1 MSEEALV
8 NTGAMA
14 WPDDFTASVMVRR
27 MQAKL
32 HRWAGEDPSRR
43 FGDLFNLVYDPA
55 FLVHAWERVSTNKG
69 ARTPG
74 VDKATAARIETW
86 IGVEAFLGQIRDSLK
101 SGGFRP
107 VEVRQVMIPKANG
120 KLRKLGI
127 PTIADRV
134 VQASLKLV
142 LEPIFEADF
151 QPCSY
156 GFRPNRRAQD
166 AISEI
171 HLFASRPSNY
181 QWVLE
186 CDIKACFDEISHTAL
201 VDRLRARIKDKR
213 ICALVKAFLKSGVLT
228 ELGDREDT
236 LTGTPQG
243 GILSPLLANIALS
256 ALDDHFA
263 QQWHQE
269 MGTSR
274 QRANRKAKGLGTWRL
289 IRYADDF
296 VLMVTGDRHH
306 AEALREEVSAVLA
319 PLGLRLAPEKTRVVH
334 IDEGFTFLGFDIRRL
349 RKRGTSKQYVYTTPS
364 RKAIQAIKDK
374 VSAKTYR
381 STRHQDLDE
390 LIRSLNRSLAGW
402 ANYFRHGVSKAVFS
416 AVDSHRMAAADALDP
431 PQVRGQAPSRDE
443 RAPQSLLRQGVE
455 VRLERGRIHRRIQR
469 RGDPL
474 PLSRQQHP
482 DPMDPGT
489 GSGPHHRQLTSGKDT
504 WSAGCAE
511 RCTPGAGGGPRETTG
526 GNADTAPVGLPHSG
540 DRRGGREQPRQR
552 RDGPVLPDGPGPASK
567 VRRRNASE
575 SVVEAP

>member
-1 MSEEALV
+1 MPEDAPV
-8 NTGAMA
+8 NTDAVA
-14 WPDDFTASVMVRR
+14 WPSADSAYFAVRE
-27 MQAKL
+27 MQIKL
-32 HRWAGEDPSRR
+32 HRWAGEDSSRR

-151 QPCSY
+151 KPCSY
-156 GFRPNRRAQD
+156 GFRPKRRAQD
-166 AISEI
+166 AIAEI
-171 HLFASRPSNY
+171 HLLASRPSNY

-186 CDIKACFDEISHTAL
+186 CDIKACFDEISHPAL
-201 VDRLRARIKDKR
+201 MDRLRARIKDKR

-256 ALDDHFA
+256 ALDEHFDL
-263 QQWHQE
+263 QWHQD
-269 MGTSR
+269 MGTSK
-274 QRANRKAKGLGTWRL
+274 QRAKRKANRLGNWRL

-296 VLMVTGDRHH
+296 VLMVAGDRHQ

-319 PLGLRLAPEKTRVVH
+319 PLGLRLAPEKTKVVH

-349 RKRGTSKQYVYTTPS
+349 RKRGTGKYCYPPL
-364 RKAIQAIKDK
+364 RM
-374 VSAKTYR
+374 SA
-381 STRHQDLDE
+381 
-390 LIRSLNRSLAGW
+390 
-402 ANYFRHGVSKAVFS
+402 
-416 AVDSHRMAAADALDP
+416 
-431 PQVRGQAPSRDE
+431 
-443 RAPQSLLRQGVE
+443 RQG
-455 VRLERGRIHRRIQR
+455 
-469 RGDPL
+469 
-474 PLSRQQHP
+474 SR
-482 DPMDPGT
+482 
-489 GSGPHHRQLTSGKDT
+489 
-504 WSAGCAE
+504 AI
-511 RCTPGAGGGPRETTG
+511 
-526 GNADTAPVGLPHSG
+526 
-540 DRRGGREQPRQR
+540 
-552 RDGPVLPDGPGPASK
+552 DGVVLM
-567 VRRRNASE
+567 
-575 SVVEAP
+575 